1 MTTRFFLVIFMLLA
15 LFGGWLYVGYES
27 SLSHQAKLEALSKLP
42 IYAYV
47 ADTTQVSL
55 ILAELK
61 PIQGIKG
68 VIHDTA
74 EQASKE
80 LITAYDLPLN
90 ENMISDYDFPDVITI
105 TLEPT
110 TQALQTKPLILDILR
125 AHVKEADIDSQ
136 ASAYNAISDE
146 LKVANRRIIGFH
158 IFAAILLLLIFV
170 FSRLSFELHTL
181 LLSKG
186 RTHTVVDNIR
196 HRKQGIEHTWAM
208 LLVPLPITLLGYF
221 GFVYFKQMAQLLPY
235 WVFLVQ
241 AAAAFVGTLITHF
254 TLHTFEQE
262 VALAEKPVMVINP
275 HAKPTIIE
283 TEDEA
288 PDS

>member
-80 LITAYDLPLN
+80 LITAYDLPL
-90 ENMISDYDFPDVITI
+90 
-105 TLEPT
+105 
-110 TQALQTKPLILDILR
+110 TK
-125 AHVKEADIDSQ
+125 
-136 ASAYNAISDE
+136 
-146 LKVANRRIIGFH
+146 
-158 IFAAILLLLIFV
+158 
-170 FSRLSFELHTL
+170 T
-181 LLSKG
+181 
-186 RTHTVVDNIR
+186 
-196 HRKQGIEHTWAM
+196 
-208 LLVPLPITLLGYF
+208 
-221 GFVYFKQMAQLLPY
+221 
-235 WVFLVQ
+235 
-241 AAAAFVGTLITHF
+241 
-254 TLHTFEQE
+254 
-262 VALAEKPVMVINP
+262 
-275 HAKPTIIE
+275 
-283 TEDEA
+283 
-288 PDS
+288 

>member
-1 MTTRFFLVIFMLLA
+1 
-15 LFGGWLYVGYES
+15 
-27 SLSHQAKLEALSKLP
+27 
-42 IYAYV
+42 
-47 ADTTQVSL
+47 
-55 ILAELK
+55 
-61 PIQGIKG
+61 
-68 VIHDTA
+68 
-74 EQASKE
+74 
-80 LITAYDLPLN
+80 
-90 ENMISDYDFPDVITI
+90 
-105 TLEPT
+105 
-110 TQALQTKPLILDILR
+110 
-125 AHVKEADIDSQ
+125 
-136 ASAYNAISDE
+136 
-146 LKVANRRIIGFH
+146 
-158 IFAAILLLLIFV
+158 
-170 FSRLSFELHTL
+170 
-181 LLSKG
+181 
-186 RTHTVVDNIR
+186 
-196 HRKQGIEHTWAM
+196 WAM